1 MIHLLIFQKVFLFIS
16 SMNSTEKELLQQLC
30 SIHAPSGSE
39 YAMKAFLLEY
49 IQAHQ
54 SQWKVEPKIIHGDD
68 FQDCIILIF
77 GKPKTAIFAHM
88 DSVGYSVAYDNK
100 LIKIGG
106 PKAQEGSILVGSDS
120 QGKVEG
126 KLHYSI
132 EDETT
137 DEKSI
142 QTLLAI
148 DRPVDRGTTLTYK
161 PNFSIQDNFVES
173 NYLDDR
179 LGIWNALK
187 VAETLEHGAIVFS
200 AWEEVGGGSVGYLAK
215 YLYENH
221 QIRQALISDITWVTE
236 GVKHGKGVAISMRD
250 SGIPR
255 RSFIDKIIDL
265 ANQADINYQLEVESA
280 GGSDGNALQ
289 NSPYPFDWCF
299 IGAPED
305 NVHMPNERVHLD
317 DIENMHKLY
326 SYLMNKL

>member
-1 MIHLLIFQKVFLFIS
+1 MFFIES
-16 SMNSTEKELLQQLC
+16 DPMNSNETELLEHLC

-39 YAMKAFLLEY
+39 YALKKFLLEY

-54 SQWKVEPKIIHGDD
+54 SQWKVKPTIIEGEN
-68 FQDCIILIF
+68 FQDCFILIF
-77 GKPKTAIFAHM
+77 GKPTTTIFAHM

-106 PKAQEGSILVGSDS
+106 PKAQEGSLLVGKDS
-120 QGKVEG
+120 RGKVEG
-126 KLHYSI
+126 KLHYKI
-132 EDETT
+132 EDETEE
-137 DEKSI
+137 EKVI
-142 QTLLAI
+142 ETVLEFERQ
-148 DRPVDRGTTLTYK
+148 VDRGTTLSYK
-161 PNFSIQDNFVES
+161 PQFKLSGKFIQS

-187 VAETLEHGAIVFS
+187 VAETLENGAIVFS
-200 AWEEVGGGSVGYLAK
+200 AWEEVGGGSVGYLARC
-215 YLYENH
+215 LYEKH

-236 GVKHGKGVAISMRD
+236 GVKHGEGVAISMRD

-255 RSFIDKIIDL
+255 RSYINRIIEL
-265 ANQADINYQLEVESA
+265 ARQADVKFQLEVESA

-289 NSPYPFDWCF
+289 RAPYPFDWCF

-305 NVHMPNERVHLD
+305 NVHMPNEKVHLD

-326 SYLMNKL
+326 SYLMQHL